1 MKRYVLLIDFGS
13 TFTKLTAVD
22 LTKTTILA
30 TAKSTTTVNSNIM
43 EGFHKALAQLKEKL
57 PEPINFDEQL
67 VCSSARGGFR
77 MVAIGLTQDL
87 TAEAA
92 KRAALGAGTRILKSY
107 SYRLSDEDIQEMN
120 DLDPDIILLTGGT
133 DGGNINFLTYN
144 AKKLTELTSAIP
156 IVFAGNKAA
165 IPEVQAIFKE
175 SHLSVFYT
183 ENVMPKI
190 NLLHAEPTRNIL
202 RQIFMEKIIESKGL
216 QDVYQLTEEP
226 ILPTPT
232 AVLHAA
238 SLLSKGY
245 EDEKGLGDLVVLDI
259 GGATTDLHSIATGKP
274 TNPSIRV
281 EGLQEPVEKRTVE
294 GDLGMRYSAL
304 SLYEATP
311 TELFHYY
318 LDTTT
323 DLSKDLLHAACQK
336 RSQDPWFV
344 PTSPVDKQIDEAM
357 AKIATDLAFSRHV
370 GHLRQEKTPTR
381 FIYYQNGK
389 DLSGIKAVIGTGGV
403 LVHSQVTESILNACQ
418 PKATELHS
426 LKPKAPD
433 FYVDRTYILS
443 AMGLLG
449 DHYPKEALQLMK
461 KYLIHL

>member
-238 SLLSKGY
+238 SLLSKG
-245 EDEKGLGDLVVLDI
+245 
-259 GGATTDLHSIATGKP
+259 
-274 TNPSIRV
+274 
-281 EGLQEPVEKRTVE
+281 
-294 GDLGMRYSAL
+294 
-304 SLYEATP
+304 
-311 TELFHYY
+311 
-318 LDTTT
+318 
-323 DLSKDLLHAACQK
+323 
-336 RSQDPWFV
+336 
-344 PTSPVDKQIDEAM
+344 
-357 AKIATDLAFSRHV
+357 
-370 GHLRQEKTPTR
+370 
-381 FIYYQNGK
+381 
-389 DLSGIKAVIGTGGV
+389 
-403 LVHSQVTESILNACQ
+403 
-418 PKATELHS
+418 
-426 LKPKAPD
+426 
-433 FYVDRTYILS
+433 
-443 AMGLLG
+443 
-449 DHYPKEALQLMK
+449 
-461 KYLIHL
+461 